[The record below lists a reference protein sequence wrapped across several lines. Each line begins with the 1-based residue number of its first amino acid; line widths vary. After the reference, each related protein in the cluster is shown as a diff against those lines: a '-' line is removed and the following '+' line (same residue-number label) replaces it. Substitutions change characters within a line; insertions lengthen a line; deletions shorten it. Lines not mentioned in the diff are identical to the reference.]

1 MSYLN
6 LERLES
12 IDPVVFQDREPYPW
26 INPEGLLTETGYR
39 RLLQTLPDVSL
50 FTFIATRQRRDGQPS
65 HDRYALDYRKDL
77 PVADAWH
84 QFVDELSG
92 SAYRRFLKRMLG
104 RGSFSIGFHWHYTP
118 KGCSVSPHRDARRK
132 LGSHIFYFNTV
143 AVRDWASSS
152 GGQTL
157 VLDDG
162 GRFDDVSG
170 PKFEDFERTIASDA
184 MGNST
189 FLFANRQN
197 AWHGVHEI
205 RCPEGAYRKVFIVVI
220 DDFFLGL
227 RRRIAGRLRGEV
239 AAVY

>member
-1 MSYLN
+1 MNYLN

-12 IDPVVFQDREPYPW
+12 VDPAFFLGREPYPW
-26 INPEGLLTETGYR
+26 INPGGLLTEIGYQ
-39 RLLQTLPDVSL
+39 RLLQTLPDRSL
-50 FTFIATRQRRDGQPS
+50 FTFVANRQRRDGQPS

-84 QFVDELSG
+84 QLVDELSG
-92 SAYRRFLKRMLG
+92 PTYRRFLKRMLG

-118 KGCSVSPHRDARRK
+118 QGCSVSPHRDARRK
-132 LGSHIFYFNTV
+132 LGSHIFYFNTE
-143 AVRDWASSS
+143 ADWDSSW

-162 GRFDDVSG
+162 GRFDDASR
-170 PKFEDFERTIASDA
+170 PKFEDFERTIASEA
-184 MGNST
+184 TGNTSL
-189 FLFANRQN
+189 LFANGQN
-197 AWHGVHEI
+197 AWHGVREV

-220 DDFFLGL
+220 DDYVRGL
-227 RRRIAGRLRGEV
+227 RRRVLGRLRGER